1 MMNLKNSIL
10 PSLTLKYKINEK
22 QNLRL
27 GVSKT
32 YTLPQFERAL
42 FVYEDVTE
50 VKVGKPDLY
59 ASDDYNFD
67 LKWNFPATDELISV
81 TGFGKYILN
90 PINEVTLFLFNKRH
104 FVY

>member
-32 YTLPQFERAL
+32 YTLPQFKERAL

-50 VKVGKPDLY
+50 VKVG
-59 ASDDYNFD
+59 NRF
-67 LKWNFPATDELISV
+67 IC
-81 TGFGKYILN
+81 I
-90 PINEVTLFLFNKRH
+90 R
-104 FVY
+104 

>member
-1 MMNLKNSIL
+1 
-10 PSLTLKYKINEK
+10 LKYKINEK

-50 VKVGKPDLY
+50 VKVGKPDY
-59 ASDDYNFD
+59 MHQMI
-67 LKWNFPATDELISV
+67 TILI
-81 TGFGKYILN
+81 
-90 PINEVTLFLFNKRH
+90 
-104 FVY
+104 